1 MAAITSLQNFHY
13 HVSNFPHKSP
23 PHYSRSFLSTLRP
36 PSIVPETRHS
46 SLLVSTRRST
56 NRAFN
61 YRDYFNEEYSELL
74 TNISHRHLHH
84 HEEEC
89 YDYNYN
95 YNDNDEC
102 DQEFATVRNMI
113 NSDGS
118 NNDGYYSSMSCWISS
133 KLELFG
139 PSFFGMKP
147 DPPPEYWPVDEETRR
162 SMEFAAQVDRMRRG
176 KLMSSKDTK
185 EEEKCYY
192 WQVAGDYSYC
202 SVRKVFSLTV
212 FMIRELLSYVLRI
225 RECLYSEDLRKVIER
240 VQVEMNDTFVW
251 LFESVFAT
259 TPTLM
264 VSVMLLLA
272 NFTAYS
278 MAGTTE
284 MVAAL
289 PRVTSSGLVSYYEEE
304 RMMMAASLEEK
315 ELWGEMLTRI
325 MAASERRL
333 LNFDDIDD
341 DDEVTE
347 ARMVSKVAEC
357 LRCENL
363 VGHLG
368 FGESTRCFLRILN
381 SALFLNPNPQLCDRV
396 EEIYEQAVVVE
407 PRDAE
412 VRILYAEFLQLKKDL
427 EGAEEKYQEAIEI
440 NDNYDITSKY
450 FAFLV
455 ETGNEGVC
463 YPLYDL
469 GTNYQ

>member
-1 MAAITSLQNFHY
+1 
-13 HVSNFPHKSP
+13 
-23 PHYSRSFLSTLRP
+23 
-36 PSIVPETRHS
+36 
-46 SLLVSTRRST
+46 
-56 NRAFN
+56 
-61 YRDYFNEEYSELL
+61 
-74 TNISHRHLHH
+74 
-84 HEEEC
+84 
-89 YDYNYN
+89 
-95 YNDNDEC
+95 
-102 DQEFATVRNMI
+102 
-113 NSDGS
+113 
-118 NNDGYYSSMSCWISS
+118 
-133 KLELFG
+133 
-139 PSFFGMKP
+139 
-147 DPPPEYWPVDEETRR
+147 
-162 SMEFAAQVDRMRRG
+162 
-176 KLMSSKDTK
+176 
-185 EEEKCYY
+185 
-192 WQVAGDYSYC
+192 
-202 SVRKVFSLTV
+202 
-212 FMIRELLSYVLRI
+212 MIRELLSYVLRI
-225 RECLYSEDLRKVIER
+225 RECLYSEDLRKVIDR
-240 VQVEMNDTFVW
+240 VTVEMNDTFVW

-272 NFTAYS
+272 NFTAHS
-278 MAGTTE
+278 MAAGTTE
-284 MVAAL
+284 MVAAAAL
-289 PRVTSSGLVSYYEEE
+289 PRVTMSSGLVSYYEEE
-304 RMMMAASLEEK
+304 RRMMAASLEEK

-325 MAASERRL
+325 MAASVAE
-333 LNFDDIDD
+333 
-341 DDEVTE
+341 T
-347 ARMVSKVAEC
+347 RMVSKVAEC

-412 VRILYAEFLQLKKDL
+412 VRILYAEFLQLRKDL